1 MRRLLLKAG
10 SLRRLGGS
18 SGRLAGVPEARED
31 YFALKSCYYLALF
44 GQLVRGRRIR
54 EDGGGKSSL
63 YSVYFSDY
71 RGVVATEN
79 VQKPL
84 ENEGFS
90 EYGGAVATGNV
101 QKPMEKHDFSQ
112 GGVTQPPPPPTR

>member
-1 MRRLLLKAG
+1 MCSLSRGPRGGGGLRRLLLKAG

-79 VQKPL
+79 AQKPL

-90 EYGGAVATGNV
+90 EYGGGRCNRKCSKTNG
-101 QKPMEKHDFSQ
+101 K
-112 GGVTQPPPPPTR
+112 T